1 MADEWRDCL
10 WGDITTL
17 EYGKGLRGYEN
28 GTGPYPVYGTN
39 GPIGKHVVPLCNHP
53 GVIIGRKGAYRGVH
67 YSKKPFFVI
76 DTAFY
81 LEPKADIDLRW
92 AYYEL
97 LTHDING
104 LDSGSAIP
112 STSRDA
118 FYNLPVRL
126 PPSPEQHAIARIL
139 GTLDDK
145 IELNRQMNKTLEA
158 IAQALFKSWFVDF
171 DPVRA
176 RMEGRQPYGMDAE
189 TAALFPDSF
198 EDSPFGKI
206 PRNWSV
212 KPLSDCVS
220 YLSRGVAPSYVQTSP
235 IRALNQ
241 KAIRW
246 WHIDDEALKFHN
258 SAKLVR
264 KEAYIR
270 KGDVVINST
279 GDITIGRAYWFYHD
293 IVNLFADS
301 HVSIIRLLPD
311 VLLPEVVVFQ
321 IETPRHQDLI
331 YGHVTGSTGQ
341 LELNR
346 SNLAHIPF
354 LCPPIR
360 LQWRFSE
367 MVRPLFYLIWHDKE
381 QSHILTTIRDTLLP
395 KLLSGEMRVKDAEKF
410 VEARAS

>member
-198 EDSPFGKI
+198 EDSVLGEIPKGWRVGCLGDIADNSRLGVHPEDIPF
-206 PRNWSV
+206 N
-212 KPLSDCVS
+212 
-220 YLSRGVAPSYVQTSP
+220 T
-235 IRALNQ
+235 
-241 KAIRW
+241 
-246 WHIDDEALKFHN
+246 
-258 SAKLVR
+258 
-264 KEAYIR
+264 AYIGLEHMPR
-270 KGDVVINST
+270 KSIALSEWGNAEEVASNKFWFHQ
-279 GDITIGRAYWFYHD
+279 GDI
-293 IVNLFADS
+293 LF
-301 HVSIIRLLPD
+301 
-311 VLLPEVVVFQ
+311 
-321 IETPRHQDLI
+321 
-331 YGHVTGSTGQ
+331 
-341 LELNR
+341 
-346 SNLAHIPF
+346 
-354 LCPPIR
+354 
-360 LQWRFSE
+360 
-367 MVRPLFYLIWHDKE
+367 
-381 QSHILTTIRDTLLP
+381 
-395 KLLSGEMRVKDAEKF
+395 
-410 VEARAS
+410 

>member
-1 MADEWRDCL
+1 MELYHQTPGHSGILKQDV
-10 WGDITTL
+10 I
-17 EYGKGLRGYEN
+17 YG
-28 GTGPYPVYGTN
+28 
-39 GPIGKHVVPLCNHP
+39 
-53 GVIIGRKGAYRGVH
+53 
-67 YSKKPFFVI
+67 
-76 DTAFY
+76 
-81 LEPKADIDLRW
+81 
-92 AYYEL
+92 
-97 LTHDING
+97 
-104 LDSGSAIP
+104 
-112 STSRDA
+112 
-118 FYNLPVRL
+118 
-126 PPSPEQHAIARIL
+126 
-139 GTLDDK
+139 
-145 IELNRQMNKTLEA
+145 
-158 IAQALFKSWFVDF
+158 
-171 DPVRA
+171 RA
-176 RMEGRQPYGMDAE
+176 
-189 TAALFPDSF
+189 
-198 EDSPFGKI
+198 
-206 PRNWSV
+206 
-212 KPLSDCVS
+212 LSDCVS